1 MPMGGTVGEIK
12 HMRAYEFAVQETRLG
27 KNLFPSGGG
36 YLHHKRLDTDNMRL
50 QPLDEKF
57 ALWQDHHI
65 TDIAYEDE
73 AIGEQFADLMTS
85 GIVDRQTGEPVAVI
99 MWDENGSSPFPDS
112 VEISQ
117 VETDPRYRGQ
127 GLARYLYRLL
137 RQRHTIVSDQDQ
149 TPAGAAMWVNMAREG
164 IPVQG
169 WVEFGTG
176 RGPKELDDITGD
188 QYHYMDQLQ
197 QMKARQVPGT
207 DRSPLYVFP
216 VKEQNGRL
224 DTPARTG
231 VRVYQGD
238 YINHWQSGLVA
249 PRG

>member
-1 MPMGGTVGEIK
+1 
-12 HMRAYEFAVQETRLG
+12 MRAYEFAVQETRLG
-27 KNLFPSGGG
+27 SEEGLFGSGGSIG
-36 YLHHKRLDTDNMRL
+36 FLGHGRIDTDNMRL
-50 QPLDEKF
+50 KPLDEKF

-65 TDIAYEDE
+65 TDIAHEDE
-73 AIGEQFADLMTS
+73 AIGEQFSDLKTS

-99 MWDENGSSPFPDS
+99 MWEEDGRSPFPDS

-127 GLARYLYRLL
+127 GLARYLYNLL
-137 RQRHTIVSDQDQ
+137 RQQHTIVSDQDQ
-149 TPAGAAMWVNMAREG
+149 TPAGAAMWANMARSG

-176 RGPKELDDITGD
+176 KSPQELDQEAPGRYNYVE
-188 QYHYMDQLQ
+188 QLRQMDAKL
-197 QMKARQVPGT
+197 VPGT
-207 DRSPLYVFP
+207 DRAPLYVFP
-216 VKEQNGRL
+216 VQEQNGRL

-238 YINHWQSGLVA
+238 YINHWHSGLVA